1 MTTED
6 SEARRKVRRQRLRR
20 ARERAAPSYDR
31 SAVVPAEV
39 GRRML
44 ERLDLVRVPE
54 GPILDA
60 GCATGV
66 VTRLV
71 AQRLPRMPIIAM
83 DAATKLVGRARTG
96 TSVLGR
102 LVSRW
107 RGGAGGWI
115 AGDLDALPI
124 GPRSVAMVWSNLV
137 LQWQEDPAAA
147 FAEMHRVLKPGG
159 LLMFST
165 LGPDTLKELRNAA
178 ARAGDGPRVP
188 RFPDMHDL
196 GDLLVHAGFADPVM
210 DMELI
215 TLTFAEPGALLREL
229 KDQGSIDPL
238 GAADRGLQGR
248 RAHAR
253 WIAALES
260 ERRAGL
266 IPATFEVVY
275 GHAWK
280 PDSAPAVTADGS
292 RVIRIHRPGR
302 PR

>member
-1 MTTED
+1 M
-6 SEARRKVRRQRLRR
+6 RQRLRR

-66 VTRLV
+66 VTRLI
-71 AQRLPRMPIIAM
+71 ARRLPRTPIIAM
-83 DAATKLVGRARTG
+83 DTAATLVGRARAG

-107 RGGAGGWI
+107 QGGAAGWI
-115 AGDLDALPI
+115 AGDLEALPI
-124 GPRSVAMVWSNLV
+124 RPRSMALVWSNLV
-137 LQWQEDPAAA
+137 LQWQADPAAA
-147 FAEMHRVLKPGG
+147 FAEMHRALKPGG

-178 ARAGDGPRVP
+178 ARIGDGPNVP

-215 TLTFAEPGALLREL
+215 TLTFADPEALLRDL
-229 KDQGSIDPL
+229 KEQGSIDTL
-238 GAADRGLQGR
+238 AATDRGLKGR

-253 WIAALES
+253 LLGALEA
-260 ERRAGL
+260 ERHAGR

-280 PDSAPAVTADGS
+280 PESGPAVVADG
-292 RVIRIHRPGR
+292 RQVIRIHRPGR